1 MYSYIFD
8 ECHCPIARCVDLSQD
23 EVEEILE
30 EHPEWYISCSD
41 NGSSDELD
49 FLDFDFY

>member
-8 ECHCPIARCVDLSQD
+8 ECHCPIARCLDLSQD

-30 EHPEWYISCSD
+30 EHPEWYIHLCD
-41 NGSSDELD
+41 DSSDELD